1 MLSHPVV
8 PIIRC
13 PPVQE
18 RPVEAFEIRRW
29 VRFPTGVLEI
39 IVQDHNASTSLRA
52 SLHLSDRSAWLAD
65 PQERPC
71 RRDNIE
77 VLLEIA
83 FEIER
88 QDVSVLEPQ
97 IVGTAMFLP
106 GDCQIRIVAVK
117 TYSHSASTNPAC
129 DIGG

>member
-39 IVQDHNASTSLRA
+39 IVQDHNASTGLRG
-52 SLHLSDRSAWLAD
+52 SLHLSDSSAWLAH
-65 PQERPC
+65 PLERSC
-71 RRDNIE
+71 RRDDIE
-77 VLLEIA
+77 AFLEIA
-83 FEIER
+83 FEIEY

-97 IVGTAMFLP
+97 IVGVAMFLP
-106 GDCQIRIVAVK
+106 GDCRSEEHTSELQSRQYLV
-117 TYSHSASTNPAC
+117 C
-129 DIGG
+129 RLLL